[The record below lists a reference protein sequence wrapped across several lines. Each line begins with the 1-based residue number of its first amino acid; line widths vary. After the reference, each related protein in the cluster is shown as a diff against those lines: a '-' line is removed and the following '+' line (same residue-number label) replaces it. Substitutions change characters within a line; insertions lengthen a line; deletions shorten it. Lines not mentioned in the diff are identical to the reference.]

1 MQSLPARPDARTTP
15 ERVHDRNSA
24 APTVLHVTTCFAGG
38 VSRAVSSVV
47 RATPEQRHVLL
58 AAGADLRC
66 GALLDG
72 FAEVVELPRGFL
84 ARLLAV
90 RAQVRAQ
97 VHASASLVVHA
108 HSSVAGVL
116 TRLVAPRG
124 TEILYQPHGFAFE
137 KTRSLT
143 GIAALVVEAVL
154 ARRPQRVVVLSP
166 REDALAK
173 RLRPGARTVLVPNA
187 PSVQLAE
194 RCPARTRTSTPT
206 VAMVGRVCP
215 QKDPEVFVEVVRLV
229 RRRIADLR
237 AVWIG
242 GGAADDEARLRA
254 AGITV
259 TGWVEGDDLARHIDD
274 ADLVVH
280 TARYEGFPI
289 SVLDA
294 FARRVPVVARDIPA
308 FDSTPIVRA
317 PSSRALADA
326 VTACLVEPAAA
337 DEALRAGEA
346 VLATMNATAQE
357 TAFGT
362 LYEGCGTQRPAGGRA

>member
-1 MQSLPARPDARTTP
+1 M
-15 ERVHDRNSA
+15 
-24 APTVLHVTTCFAGG
+24 
-38 VSRAVSSVV
+38 SSVV
-47 RATPEQRHVLL
+47 RATPTQRHVLL

-72 FAEVVELPRGFL
+72 FAEIVELPRGFL
-84 ARLLAV
+84 ARLSAV

-97 VHASASLVVHA
+97 VRASSPVVVHA
-108 HSSVAGVL
+108 HSSIAGVL

-137 KTRSLT
+137 KTGSLT
-143 GIAALVVEAVL
+143 GIAAFVVEAVL
-154 ARRPQRVVVLSP
+154 ARRPQSVVVLSP
-166 REDALAK
+166 HEDALAK

-187 PSVQLAE
+187 PSVQPAE
-194 RCPARTRTSTPT
+194 RRRARSCTSAPT
-206 VAMVGRVCP
+206 IAMVGRVCP
-215 QKDPEVFVEVVRLV
+215 QKDPDVFVEVARLV
-229 RRRIADLR
+229 RSRIEDLR

-242 GGAADDEARLRA
+242 GGAPDDEARLRA
-254 AGITV
+254 AGISV
-259 TGWVEGDDLARHIDD
+259 TGWVDGDDLARHIDA

-294 FARRVPVVARDIPA
+294 FARQVPVVARDIPA

-317 PSSRALADA
+317 PSPGALADA
-326 VTACLVEPAAA
+326 VTSCLLDPAAA
-337 DEALRAGEA
+337 DEALRAGDA
-346 VLATMNATAQE
+346 VLATMNGAAQE

-362 LYEGCGTQRPAGGRA
+362 LYESGDAQRSTKGRA